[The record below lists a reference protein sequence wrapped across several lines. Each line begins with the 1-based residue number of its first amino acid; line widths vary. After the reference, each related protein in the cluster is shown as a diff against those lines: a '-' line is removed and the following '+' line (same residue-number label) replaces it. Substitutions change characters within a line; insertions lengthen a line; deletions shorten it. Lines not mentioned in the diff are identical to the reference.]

1 MLFLLLLTSCKDQ
14 KPSLHL
20 YVWSDYIRPELITQF
35 EKEHNCRVVIDTYD
49 SNEGMY
55 TKLLF
60 GAQGY
65 DLLFPSTYYVD
76 LLAKHKMIKPLDL
89 ARVPNRVNINWDQ
102 LRRWGLEESHYS
114 IPYMV
119 SFSGL
124 AYRSDRVAK
133 PTSWSIFSDTSLKGR
148 MTLLNDPR
156 ETIGA
161 ALRFD
166 HATVNTNSPELIA
179 IAKEQVISWKKQC
192 AKFES
197 EQYKNGI
204 GSAEFLVCHGYS
216 SDVLQVARE
225 IKEVGFSYPQEGS
238 VAACDAAVIPSS
250 APNESLAYLFINFL
264 LRPEVAKENM
274 LATCGYCPNKKAL
287 ELMNSEER
295 LEGLRYPTEKI
306 LPEFIRNLP
315 ASNQLYM
322 EAWDEIKS
330 S

>member
-1 MLFLLLLTSCKDQ
+1 MVLLFTGCKEQ
-14 KPSLHL
+14 KPTLHL
-20 YVWSDYIRPELITQF
+20 YVWSDYIRPDLISQF
-35 EKEHNCRVVIDTYD
+35 EKEYNCRVVLDTYD
-49 SNEGMY
+49 TNEGMY

-76 LLAKHKMIKPLDL
+76 LLAKRKMIKVLD
-89 ARVPNRVNINWDQ
+89 RSKVPNRENVNWDQ
-102 LRRWGLEESHYS
+102 LRRWGLKESNYS

-124 AYRSDRVAK
+124 AYRSDRVEK
-133 PTSWSIFSDTSLKGR
+133 PISWDIFSNKSLKGR

-156 ETIGA
+156 ETLGA
-161 ALRFD
+161 ALRF
-166 HATVNTNSPELIA
+166 HGASVNSTSPELIE
-179 IAKEQVISWKKQC
+179 IAKEQVIAWKQQC

-216 SDVLQVARE
+216 SDILQVARE
-225 IKEVGFSYPQEGS
+225 IKQVGFSYPKEGS
-238 VAACDAAVIPSS
+238 VAACDAAVIPIN
-250 APNESLAYLFINFL
+250 APNETLAYCFINFL

-274 LATCGYCPNKKAL
+274 IATCGYCPNKKAL
-287 ELMNSEER
+287 DMMTLEER
-295 LEGLRYPTEKI
+295 LEGLRYPNEEV
-306 LPEFIRNLP
+306 LPEFIRDLP
-315 ASNQLYM
+315 TSNALYM
-322 EAWDEIKS
+322 EAWDTIKS